1 MSDFP
6 ADKESQ
12 PASARGA
19 SIPPSSLFLNLLT
32 LEPHQADTGSTTF
45 NSSAHREESH
55 RGSIVQPN
63 PTTHTH
69 TLSLSLRAKQKKAKH
84 GVQFH
89 PLANARFLL
98 ISFSS
103 SVFHLV
109 GHSFSSLAGWLA
121 VWLFVLLPV
130 SQPAV
135 SLLFPT
141 SSESVHANASATV
154 RCAGSAGE
162 ARPSRRKQA
171 SCRVVS
177 CRATGRC
184 TAMLRC
190 LYFSSGVGLLLI
202 EQ

>member
-69 TLSLSLRAKQKKAKH
+69 TLSLSLSVQSRKKLNT
-84 GVQFH
+84 VFNFTRS
-89 PLANARFLL
+89 LTLD
-98 ISFSS
+98 SFSFLFPLPFS
-103 SVFHLV
+103 ILLV
-109 GHSFSSLAGWLA
+109 TLSRRWLAGWLSGC
-121 VWLFVLLPV
+121 LFCCPSV
-130 SQPAV
+130 SQP
-135 SLLFPT
+135 SLCFFPRPRNPST
-141 SSESVHANASATV
+141 PTPAPQFDAPGRRARRGHRGASK
-154 RCAGSAGE
+154 
-162 ARPSRRKQA
+162 RRVVL
-171 SCRVVS
+171 CRVVPPVAALL
-177 CRATGRC
+177 CYGVFTFRRASVC
-184 TAMLRC
+184 C
-190 LYFSSGVGLLLI
+190 
-202 EQ
+202 